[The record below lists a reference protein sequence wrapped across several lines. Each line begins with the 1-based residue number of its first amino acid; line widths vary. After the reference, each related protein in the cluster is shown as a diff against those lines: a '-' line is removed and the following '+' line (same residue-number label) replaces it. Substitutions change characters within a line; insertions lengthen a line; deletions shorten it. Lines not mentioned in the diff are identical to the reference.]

1 MSQSE
6 VIQAEDLVP
15 FLPVATDYLRALLLI
30 QQQARPPSPP
40 SSAPHSGWQNVHT
53 CERHLALMWS
63 LAFYLMENYEHEV
76 SIIDCIKIDQP
87 IKFLNY
93 HSFGIHYGLQQFLN
107 TLQIPDREWCST
119 LVQLAISTAGK
130 SSTTHSI
137 YLLLLSGIERL
148 VVAGKLVVG
157 EVFNQVQII

>member
-1 MSQSE
+1 MSQGESESSLLLERTRKALDSSLKGSSHLPARTCALHGLLYLLQSE

-76 SIIDCIKIDQP
+76 IC
-87 IKFLNY
+87 
-93 HSFGIHYGLQQFLN
+93 SFDHI
-107 TLQIPDREWCST
+107 
-119 LVQLAISTAGK
+119 
-130 SSTTHSI
+130 
-137 YLLLLSGIERL
+137 
-148 VVAGKLVVG
+148 
-157 EVFNQVQII
+157 

>member
-30 QQQARPPSPP
+30 QQQARPPSPAP
-40 SSAPHSGWQNVHT
+40 SAPHSGSQNVHA

-76 SIIDCIKIDQP
+76 IFS
-87 IKFLNY
+87 
-93 HSFGIHYGLQQFLN
+93 
-107 TLQIPDREWCST
+107 
-119 LVQLAISTAGK
+119 
-130 SSTTHSI
+130 
-137 YLLLLSGIERL
+137 
-148 VVAGKLVVG
+148 KLTS
-157 EVFNQVQII
+157 Q